1 MNSTTIITNESD
13 CNMKDDIFKGLGV
26 EIVMPDTESFLKIKE
41 TLTRIGIASKKD
53 NILYQSCHILHKKDR
68 TGPEERSRYAI
79 MHFKEMFILDGKSN
93 NLEVEDIGRRNTITN
108 LLEEWGLVKV
118 VNPTKTEDPITPLGK
133 IKILPHKEKNN
144 WRLEAKYSI
153 GTKKG

>member
-1 MNSTTIITNESD
+1 
-13 CNMKDDIFKGLGV
+13 MKDDIFKGLGV
-26 EIVMPDTESFLKIKE
+26 EIELPDADCFLKIKE

-53 NILYQSCHILHKKDR
+53 SVLYQSCHILHKKDR
-68 TGPEERSRYAI
+68 SGAEEQSRYAI

-93 NLEVEDIGRRNTITN
+93 NLEDEDIGRRNTITN

-118 VNPTKTEDPITPLGK
+118 VTPSKTEDPIAPLNK
-133 IKILPHKEKNN
+133 IKIISYKDKNN